1 MGMKTIPLER
11 LLLAT
16 RNRGK
21 IRELKRLLSGIPGIE
36 LLTFE
41 KIPFSE
47 VEETEETFL
56 GNALLKA
63 EAILEQTGLPV
74 LAEDAGLE
82 VLSLGG
88 EPGVRSA
95 RYAGGDHDYS
105 ANNSLLLKRLEG
117 VMDRR
122 ARFIT
127 VAVLLLPDR
136 QVFVTT
142 GVLPGEI
149 ADAPRGEGG
158 FGYDPLF
165 IPAGGSR
172 TLAELSLEEK
182 NRISHRMRAIR
193 RMRLI
198 IRDLVSQG

>member
-41 KIPFSE
+41 EIPFSE

-56 GNALLKA
+56 DNALLKA

>member
-1 MGMKTIPLER
+1 MGR
-11 LLLAT
+11 LLLGT

-21 IRELKRLLSGIPGIE
+21 IAEIKGLLADLSRIE

-41 KIPFSE
+41 DAPFSE
-47 VEETEETFL
+47 VEETGESFL
-56 GNALLKA
+56 DNALLKA
-63 EAILEQTGLPV
+63 EAIMEETGLPV

-82 VLSLGG
+82 VFALGG
-88 EPGVRSA
+88 EPGVLSA
-95 RYAGGDHDYS
+95 RYAGEGHDYS
-105 ANNSLLLKRLEG
+105 ANNALLLQRLEG
-117 VMDRR
+117 VEDRR

-142 GVLPGEI
+142 GTLPGRI
-149 ADAPRGEGG
+149 AHAPAGGKG

-165 IPAGGSR
+165 IPAGAARS
-172 TLAELSLEEK
+172 LAQLSLVEK

-193 RMRLI
+193 RMRPIIEDLI
-198 IRDLVSQG
+198 

>member
-21 IRELKRLLSGIPGIE
+21 IRELRRLLSGIPGIE

-41 KIPFSE
+41 EIPFSE

-56 GNALLKA
+56 DNALLKA